1 MYLILKH
8 IQNWIE
14 IVSRIVSRI
23 FKKLRHCNRL
33 YPEFSR
39 IDSSKTQC
47 RILGNDGS
55 EEDGHEESADDAN
68 SLVNA
73 TSPVRHRASVCAA
86 PDAGVRP
93 HRYFS
98 APKQ

>member
-1 MYLILKH
+1 MNLILKH

-23 FKKLRHCNRL
+23 HKKLRHCKRL

-39 IDSSKTQC
+39 IDSSK
-47 RILGNDGS
+47 L
-55 EEDGHEESADDAN
+55 
-68 SLVNA
+68 NA
-73 TSPVRHRASVCAA
+73 EFWAMMEVKKMGMKSVCAA